1 MVRNHSAKYWKYSE
15 STYIP
20 LVKVFS
26 FAPSEV
32 WVRETFVRYNID
44 NHPQE
49 VATPFSLVTLDY
61 RKRRIRTFIQIGSR
75 TNVGEKFWSRD
86 KFWCIKYAYQR
97 EISRKVRDTIEKNLI
112 SWRPGLKI
120 IWLIHI
126 SFLHISLTSP
136 SVFHCEKSIWNPKKW
151 GKGVIHFGHGQLP
164 HNSLLRPSWIF
175 NRGFMIDY
183 THSLPSQNHN
193 TKFVSKCIFAII
205 DVIST

>member
-1 MVRNHSAKYWKYSE
+1 MSTNFWYYSYAFLYPFIFLG
-15 STYIP
+15 SLMFP
-20 LVKVFS
+20 
-26 FAPSEV
+26 
-32 WVRETFVRYNID
+32 YNDGLGMIK
-44 NHPQE
+44 
-49 VATPFSLVTLDY
+49 DY
-61 RKRRIRTFIQIGSR
+61 RKRRIRTFIQIGFR

-86 KFWCIKYAYQR
+86 EFWCIKYAYQR
-97 EISRKVRDTIEKNLI
+97 EMSRKVRDSIETNLI
-112 SWRPGLKI
+112 SWKPGLKI

-126 SFLHISLTSP
+126 SFLHISSTLP